1 MAAWLQ
7 NTMVG
12 TLLAAFFLTIFRSS
26 AETKE
31 QRAIRGSVGQNKE
44 KGKIYILPGHV
55 RLKNKLN
62 EAG

>member
-1 MAAWLQ
+1 
-7 NTMVG
+7 MVG
-12 TLLAAFFLTIFRSS
+12 TLLSTFFLTIFKSS